1 MYNSN
6 NISNFVKQLKIILL
20 IKIYQVMDKSFIF
33 TGLSWMTPENI
44 TQMNQSLSVLEKYG
58 INHKFEQNKG
68 RLTITG
74 YTDVLQ
80 SRDNDDDVTFLH
92 KFQGYYGD
100 EIHEDTLLIFTIT
113 EYMEIKAQVLNYLGN
128 IEPIK

>member
-1 MYNSN
+1 
-6 NISNFVKQLKIILL
+6 
-20 IKIYQVMDKSFIF
+20 MDKNFIF

-58 INHKFEQNKG
+58 INHEFEQNQG

-80 SRDNDDDVTFLH
+80 SIDNDDDVTFLH

-113 EYMEIKAQVLNYLGN
+113 EYMEIKIKVLNYLGN